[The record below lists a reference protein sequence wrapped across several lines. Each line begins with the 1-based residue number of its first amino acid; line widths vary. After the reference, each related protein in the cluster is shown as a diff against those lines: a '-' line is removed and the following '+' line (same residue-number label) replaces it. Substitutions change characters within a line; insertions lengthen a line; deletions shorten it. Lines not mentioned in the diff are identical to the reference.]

1 MAFRLKSRAFKND
14 DPIPVKFTADGADVS
29 PPLSWS
35 DPPQNTISFALILE
49 DRDAREKK
57 FHWLLWNVP
66 ATANS
71 LPEKVR
77 TDPVLPDGSCQGLND
92 FGKVAYSGPRLA
104 QVTEHKYEFTLY
116 ALDTKLGLKAGSTRA
131 ELAVQMVGH
140 IQAKTQL
147 VGRYRPQQDDARLR
161 SLGSDKEYVVQSD
174 DIKQKLEQAYN
185 ARPTEVTAFFRRFSL
200 PSAFEAGK
208 IREYLN
214 TIADD
219 AVRRPLEDYVTFANR
234 FRVQFRLKTIPLRFK
249 PVLRPSSGTK
259 FHVRIVEDH
268 LEPGKPDPGA
278 DIDSYSEL
286 FPAPNLKIPD
296 EAQALVD
303 KGEATFTQID
313 DGPEYSILKELEEF
327 AYKDDGVA
335 FFVHNAEQPYLGC
348 IFGEK
353 MSKQQL
359 AELGRTVTEFQ
370 KKNFF
375 RTAGGRPPDMDRL
388 KKMLEIDKKP
398 LSNQEK
404 AFELAQGGDQKK
416 VETQEV
422 KLSKHH
428 GDKRKKR
435 RR

>member
-1 MAFRLKSRAFKND
+1 MAFRLKSRAFMD
-14 DPIPVKFTADGADVS
+14 GDLISVKFTADGDDIS
-29 PPLSWS
+29 PPLTWS
-35 DPPQNTISFALILE
+35 DPPPNTISFALVLE
-49 DRDAREKK
+49 DRDAKAK
-57 FHWLLWNVP
+57 GVHWLLWNVP
-66 ATANS
+66 ATARS
-71 LPEKVR
+71 LAEKVANV
-77 TDPVLPDGSCQGLND
+77 PVLPNGSCQGLND

-116 ALDTKLGLKAGSTRA
+116 ALDTKLGLKAGSPRA
-131 ELAVQMVGH
+131 ELAAQMVGH
-140 IQAKTQL
+140 TLAKTQL
-147 VGRYRPQQDDARLR
+147 VGRYKPDRDDARLR
-161 SLGSDKEYVVQSD
+161 SLENDKEYVLQSD
-174 DIKQKLEQAYN
+174 DIKQRLEHAYN

-200 PSAFEAGK
+200 PSPFAAGK

-219 AVRRPLEDYVTFANR
+219 VRRPLEDYVTFANR

-268 LEPGKPDPGA
+268 LEPGKPEPGA
-278 DIDSYSEL
+278 DMDSYSEL

-313 DGPEYSILKELEEF
+313 DGPEYSMLKDLEEF

-335 FFVHNAEQPYLGC
+335 FFVHNAGPQPYLGC

-359 AELGRTVTEFQ
+359 AELGKTVTEFQ
-370 KKNFF
+370 KKYFS
-375 RTAGGRPPDMDRL
+375 RTAGGRPPNMAKR

-398 LSNQEK
+398 ISNIAK
-404 AFELAQGGDQKK
+404 AIELAEGDEKK
-416 VETQEV
+416 IRSLEV

-428 GDKRKKR
+428 GDKRNRNR
-435 RR
+435 R

>member
-1 MAFRLKSRAFKND
+1 MAFRLKSRAFMD
-14 DPIPVKFTADGADVS
+14 GDLIPLKFTADGDDIS
-29 PPLSWS
+29 PSLTWS
-35 DPPQNTISFALILE
+35 DPPPNTISFALVLE
-49 DRDAREKK
+49 DRDAKAK
-57 FHWLLWNVP
+57 SIQWFLWNVP
-66 ATANS
+66 ATARS
-71 LPEKVR
+71 LPEKVANV
-77 TDPVLPDGSCQGLND
+77 PVLPDGSCQGQND
-92 FGKVAYSGPRLA
+92 FGTVGYSGPRLA

-116 ALDTKLGLKAGSTRA
+116 ALDTKLGLMAGSPRA
-131 ELAVQMVGH
+131 ELAAQMVGH
-140 IQAKTQL
+140 TLAKTQL
-147 VGRYRPQQDDARLR
+147 VGRYKPHRDDARLR
-161 SLGSDKEYVVQSD
+161 SLENDKEYVLRSD
-174 DIKQKLEQAYN
+174 DIKQRLEHAYN

-200 PSAFEAGK
+200 PSPFAAGK

-219 AVRRPLEDYVTFANR
+219 VRRPLEDYVTFANR

-268 LEPGKPDPGA
+268 LEPGKPEPGA

-313 DGPEYSILKELEEF
+313 DGPEYSMLKELEEF

-359 AELGRTVTEFQ
+359 ADLGKTVTEFQ
-370 KKNFF
+370 KKSFF

-388 KKMLEIDKKP
+388 KKMLEIDKKAI
-398 LSNQEK
+398 SNQEK

-428 GDKRKKR
+428 GDKRNKNR
-435 RR
+435 R